1 MKEHTKTGNCF
12 LDFIWEC
19 GACGEGNYCDVC
31 HAHHLPR
38 GYCDDCEPCEA
49 CQEEEL
55 SDD

>member
-49 CQEEEL
+49 CQEGAER
-55 SDD
+55 